1 MGPLL
6 FLIYINDLVEEIDC
20 DIKLFADDTI
30 LYISSNDDQMSAD
43 VLNKNLKKI
52 TKWSN
57 QWLVNF
63 NPQKTKMLN
72 VTNKK
77 DTNQSK
83 QPIFFSDVEI
93 PTVNEHKHL
102 GIWIDSKLKW
112 SYQIDQVIGSA
123 SKMVDV
129 LHKLKYRLDRS
140 TLYTI
145 YVSYI
150 RPKLEYGCILWDDC
164 TQNDKNRLENIQH
177 RCVRI
182 ITGAKKG
189 TSHDAIYNEL
199 PIPSLA
205 ERRKQYKLDCDCKQ

>member
-63 NPQKTKMLN
+63 NPKKTKMLN

-77 DTNQSK
+77 DTNQNK
-83 QPIFFSDVEI
+83 QPIYFSEVKI

-102 GIWIDSKLKW
+102 SIWFDSKLEW
-112 SYQIDQVIGSA
+112 SYHIDQVICSA
-123 SKMVDV
+123 SRMVDV
-129 LHKLKYRLDRS
+129 MHKLKYRLDRS

-145 YVSYI
+145 YVS
-150 RPKLEYGCILWDDC
+150 
-164 TQNDKNRLENIQH
+164 
-177 RCVRI
+177 
-182 ITGAKKG
+182 
-189 TSHDAIYNEL
+189 
-199 PIPSLA
+199 
-205 ERRKQYKLDCDCKQ
+205 